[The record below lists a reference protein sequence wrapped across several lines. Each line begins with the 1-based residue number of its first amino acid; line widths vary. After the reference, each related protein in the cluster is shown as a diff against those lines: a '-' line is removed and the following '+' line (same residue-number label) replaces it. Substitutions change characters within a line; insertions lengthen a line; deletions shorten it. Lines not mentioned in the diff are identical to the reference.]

1 MIKSP
6 VKKKG
11 KNLLGSSI
19 FFIVVGIVALG
30 ALLVFAKQVEIYFT
44 GAKAQATITSYQ
56 VQENNNSKG
65 GPTYTYTPVVTF
77 SAYGQN
83 IQVPSI
89 LSQLNSKIQ
98 PVGSVVDVK
107 YDKADPTQV
116 LITNKLFISNLF
128 TASLVSF
135 LFPFLLLAI
144 YGVNKLSIP
153 LGDGSSRLTL
163 QVNYYEKAKACLAF
177 LGLFI
182 LSIVNI
188 VNEYINISFGLGA
201 GPITGL
207 LSIIFTIFYLFLLL
221 TTIKEYFIE
230 SCSKYVF

>member
-1 MIKSP
+1 MIETP

-11 KNLLGSSI
+11 KNLLGSSM
-19 FFIVVGIVALG
+19 FFIIVGIVALG
-30 ALLVFAKQVEIYFT
+30 ALLIFAKQVEIYFT
-44 GAKAQATITSYQ
+44 GATAQATITSYQ

-77 SAYGQN
+77 TAYNQT

-89 LSQLNSKIQ
+89 LSQLDSKIQ
-98 PVGSVVDVK
+98 PVGSVVEVK
-107 YDKADPTQV
+107 YKKSNPSQV

-128 TASLVSF
+128 TASLVGF
-135 LFPFLLLAI
+135 LFPFILLAV

-163 QVNYYEKAKACLAF
+163 QVNYYEKAKSCLAF

-182 LSIVNI
+182 LSAANI
-188 VNEYINISFGLGA
+188 VNEYINISFGLAPGI
-201 GPITGL
+201 ITGL
-207 LSIIFTIFYLFLLL
+207 LSIIFIIFYLFLLFI
-221 TTIKEYFIE
+221 TIKEYFLE
-230 SCSKYVF
+230 SCAKYVF